1 MGYRDRLKFNIPN
14 LTYAEPSYGTP
25 VGYNNQSP
33 AQRLSKPLQN
43 LLGVAGKVA
52 QQDIAKTQQEEVQAF
67 KLEGIELDKQAKLKQ
82 IKFDKEFKESQ
93 LKWKFEYDQDKIS
106 YEEMKEQQI
115 REGGL
120 IRRRYNQKSFAELE
134 ASGLINAS
142 ENPWL
147 AFGAMEYE
155 GQIGKNRFEQEVRD
169 WFAEQEL
176 NPDVLYN
183 PINGVELFDEMMDL
197 NRAKNY
203 IQLPQNYVAQEAFL
217 KGSESFY
224 ASMKAQYMKGF
235 NAHALGVRRNN
246 YNFRGGSEVS
256 EFQNAQEAFKNMD
269 TGGLDEAIAKV
280 DPPAKALTTDREK
293 REFLNLDARKDL
305 AEDWQ
310 VLSDDLH
317 RLKDIGEDPTNF
329 LINLLNNTQLS
340 PMDKEY
346 VINSLRSGTGKLSN
360 TEKGKAYLSL
370 LHDAALKQSD
380 DEWTQKNISAIYN
393 LKAEIK
399 LISDSVN
406 SHGTNVDSLRTEYFV
421 KINELYPT
429 GKFPEENAEAKANVQ
444 LELAAG
450 VTRNRGSLT
459 QTQKTDIAL
468 TNWIQET
475 TQDIVAGG
483 AMDTED
489 IVGISQQLQ
498 NIGSTSTKIMP
509 KLTSAIRE
517 EIGNF
522 VTEYNL
528 AEKNKVELPL
538 VSDGLRNL
546 FAVAAQYK
554 EATGATGLVQSW
566 TPAGLS
572 VASDAYIQILGE
584 EHRAGRLGLHMKPN
598 TPAYNMFVN
607 AYNISGGSTDSTLRR
622 SLVTAYDA
630 YKQDLKSERAGG
642 TLLALD
648 KVIYPDDDDG
658 VKNIHAADL
667 MEELTGER
675 GTPEQYNQIFQA
687 WAPTYAAN
695 LVNSDPVTAAETT
708 FNDLEGRFSI
718 VEINGNSEFHILE
731 DSESKNGLEAQLL
744 KNYNGD
750 SDKVEDNLHNFADY
764 IRDLQNND
772 IQEIGDKFTANQ
784 MEIYKTQAPIE
795 AQANYEAFIA
805 EKEKEDRSFIDLLN
819 LEDAYEHFCSMEIG
833 FKLFKKEVFNK
844 TRDEVIPVFETDLYG
859 PTGRK
864 SGDRITG
871 ANLDYFVK
879 KLLYNSGNNN
889 PTQNEV
895 NQVKNNIAFHIRD
908 FKPFSPDGQAEFL
921 RDAEYSYIE
930 SSKKGYAKWI
940 KDNPIAWNKLLID
953 DEDRLNDNFNMDHE
967 ITINRLVTPE
977 GIRYTLQDEDGIY
990 LSFRD
995 LRLGPVTLTAEDFMV
1010 DK

>member
-1 MGYRDRLKFNIPN
+1 MAYRDRLKFNIPN
-14 LTYAEPSYGTP
+14 LTYAEPSFGTP
-25 VGYNNQSP
+25 AGYKRQNP

-52 QQDIAKTQQEEVQAF
+52 QQDIARVQQEEVQAF
-67 KLEGIELDKQAKLKQ
+67 KLEGIELDKQSKLRQ
-82 IKFDKEFKESQ
+82 IKFDKDFKESQ
-93 LKWKFEYDQDKIS
+93 LKWKTEFDQDKIS
-106 YEEMKEQQI
+106 YEEMKEKQI
-115 REGGL
+115 KEGGL
-120 IRRRYNQKSFAELE
+120 LRRRFNQKSFAELE
-134 ASGLINAS
+134 ALGLINAS

-155 GQIGKNRFEQEVRD
+155 GQIGKNRFEQGVRD

-176 NPDVLYN
+176 NPDVLYD
-183 PINGVELFDEMMDL
+183 PIDGVELFDKMMEVQ
-197 NRAKNY
+197 RATVY
-203 IQLPQNYVAQEAFL
+203 TGLPQNYVAQESFL

-235 NAHALGVRRNN
+235 NAHALGIRRNN
-246 YNFRGGSEVS
+246 YTFRAGSEVS

-280 DPPAKALTTDREK
+280 DPPTKPLTTDREK

-310 VLSDDLH
+310 VFSDDVH

-329 LINLLNNTQLS
+329 VIKLLNNTQLS

-380 DEWTQKNISAIYN
+380 DEWTQKNISAIFN
-393 LKAEIK
+393 LKAKIR
-399 LISDSVN
+399 LISDRVTP
-406 SHGTNVDSLRTEYFV
+406 TNVDSLRTESFV
-421 KINELYPT
+421 EIDELYPV
-429 GKFPEENAEAKANVQ
+429 GKFPEDNAEAKANVQ
-444 LELAAG
+444 LELASG
-450 VTRNRGSLT
+450 VTRLTGSVT

-468 TNWIQET
+468 TNWIQQT
-475 TQDIVAGG
+475 TQDLVAGG
-483 AMDTED
+483 AMDTQE
-489 IVGISQQLQ
+489 IVDMSQQLQ
-498 NIGSTSTKIMP
+498 NIGSTPTKIMP

-528 AEKNKVELPL
+528 AEKNKEDLPS

-546 FAVAAQYK
+546 FAVVAQYK

-572 VASDAYIQILGE
+572 VASDAYNQILGE

-607 AYNISGGSTDSTLRR
+607 AYNISGGSTDSTFKNSMRT
-622 SLVTAYDA
+622 SYDA
-630 YKQDLKSERAGG
+630 YRQDLKSERAGG
-642 TLLALD
+642 ILLSID
-648 KVIYPDDDDG
+648 KVVYPDDDDG

-687 WAPTYAAN
+687 WATTYAAN

-708 FNDLEGRFSI
+708 FNDLEGRFS
-718 VEINGNSEFHILE
+718 VAEINGNSEYHILE
-731 DSESKNGLEAQLL
+731 DSEFKNGLEAQLL
-744 KNYNGD
+744 KRYNGD
-750 SDKVEDNLHNFADY
+750 SDKVEDNLHNFSDN
-764 IRDLQNND
+764 IRDLQEGN
-772 IQEIGDKFTANQ
+772 IQKLGNKVTASQ
-784 MEIYKTQAPIE
+784 MEIYRTQAPIE

-805 EKEKEDRSFIDLLN
+805 EKEKEDRSFISKLKN
-819 LEDAYEHFCSMEIG
+819 SPESFYTYEIG
-833 FKLFKKEVFNK
+833 FKSFKKDIFNK
-844 TRDEVIPVFETDLYG
+844 TRDEVIPVFEE
-859 PTGRK
+859 R
-864 SGDRITG
+864 GDRITG

-908 FKPFSPDGQAEFL
+908 FKPFSPDGQAEFIT
-921 RDAEYSYIE
+921 DAENSYIE
-930 SSKKGYAKWI
+930 SAKKSIAKWI
-940 KDNPIAWNKLLID
+940 KDNPIEWRNIVD
-953 DEDRLNDNFNMDHE
+953 SEDLLNDNFDMDDE

-995 LRLGPVTLTAEDFMV
+995 LRKGPVKLRAEDFMV